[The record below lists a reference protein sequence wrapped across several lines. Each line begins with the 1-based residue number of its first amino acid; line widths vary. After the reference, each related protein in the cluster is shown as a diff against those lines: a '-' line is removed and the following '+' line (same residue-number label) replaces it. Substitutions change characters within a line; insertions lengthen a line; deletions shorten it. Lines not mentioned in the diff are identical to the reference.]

1 MTTYPQS
8 RPRPA
13 QKEAAGPVIQ
23 ETSRARHANI
33 NSTRP
38 TAQRRTRPTLSEVVD
53 VLSTPASI
61 PVTVF
66 RTIIGAY
73 GQKAFAVFPDA
84 PEMAYPLSEDYE
96 AGSPRL
102 RLAIERA
109 GYGTVSHSMLASA
122 LLAAELPLID
132 WGGSDL
138 DWPSKPFLLPAGML
152 RAINLIQR
160 GHHAA

>member
-1 MTTYPQS
+1 MTTYQKS

-23 ETSRARHANI
+23 ETDRARHANI

-38 TAQRRTRPTLSEVVD
+38 VAQRRTRATLSEVAD
-53 VLSTPASI
+53 VLLNPASI

-66 RTIIGAY
+66 RSIIGAC
-73 GQKAFAVFPDA
+73 GPKAFAVFPDA
-84 PEMAYPLSEDYE
+84 PAMAYPLAEDYE
-96 AGSPRL
+96 AGPPRL

-122 LLAAELPLID
+122 LQAAELPIID
-132 WGGSDL
+132 WGFSDV
-138 DWPSKPFLLPAGML
+138 DWPSKPFPLPAGML
-152 RAINLIQR
+152 RAIVRIK
-160 GHHAA
+160 GGYHAA